1 MVAGNSGFSYSGECD
16 IGALSLTVLAVL
28 YGFRGI
34 KPVSERIYQL
44 VPDDEYT
51 AGAGS

>member
-1 MVAGNSGFSYSGECD
+1 MVAGNSGFFCSGECD
-16 IGALSLTVLAVL
+16 TGALSLAILAVF
-28 YGFRGI
+28 YGFCGI